1 MTKPTIGVDISKDH
15 LDACRWPGG
24 ESLRVT
30 KDAAGHRRLL
40 RWIGEVARVTFEAT
54 GAYHAAFERALH
66 RADVPYAKLNP
77 ARVRRFAEALGTHAK
92 TDRVDARL
100 IARMGAM
107 IEPAPQQPRPAALAE
122 LHLARTALMRERT
135 AAMNRAGRL
144 TLALLKRQHATRLRQ
159 IERALDEIAA
169 AIAAL
174 VASDAGLARKAEI
187 VGSIPGVSRV
197 TAAAILAEMPEL
209 GTLEAA
215 TAASLTGLAP
225 FTRESGKWKAQAKI
239 GGGRGDLRRAL
250 YLPAL
255 SAARFNPDLK
265 AVYDRLRA
273 RGKPAKVA
281 LVAVMRK
288 LVILANVLVR
298 DDRIWQNRAR
308 PAPAA

>member
-1 MTKPTIGVDISKDH
+1 MTKTTIGVDISKGH

-24 ESLRVT
+24 ETCRVAN
-30 KDAAGHRRLL
+30 DAAGHRRLIH
-40 RWIGEVARVTFEAT
+40 WIGGEVARVAFEAT

-66 RADVPYAKLNP
+66 RADVPCSKLNP
-77 ARVRRFAEALGTHAK
+77 ARVRRFAQAIGTHAK
-92 TDRVDARL
+92 TDRVDACL

-107 IEPAPQQPRPAALAE
+107 VEPAPQGPRPVVIAE
-122 LHLARTALMRERT
+122 LHELQLARTALVRERT
-135 AAMNRAGRL
+135 AAKNRAGRL

-159 IERALDEIAA
+159 IERALDEVDA

-174 VASDAGLARKAEI
+174 VASDEGLARKAEI
-187 VGSIPGVSRV
+187 LCSIPGVSMV
-197 TAAAILAEMPEL
+197 TAAALLAELPEL
-209 GTLEAA
+209 GTLEPA
-215 TAASLTGLAP
+215 TVASLSGLAP
-225 FTRESGKWKAQAKI
+225 LTRESGQWKGQARI
-239 GGGRGDLRRAL
+239 GGGRGDLRRAI

-298 DDRIWQNRAR
+298 DDRIWQQRA
-308 PAPAA
+308 

>member
-1 MTKPTIGVDISKDH
+1 MRTQPTIGVDISKDH
-15 LDACRWPGG
+15 LDACRWPDG
-24 ESLRVT
+24 ETCRVAN
-30 KDAAGHRRLL
+30 DAAGHRALI
-40 RWIGEVARVTFEAT
+40 RWIGADVARVAFEAT
-54 GAYHAAFERALH
+54 GAYHRAFERALH
-66 RADVPYAKLNP
+66 RAGVPCAKLNP
-77 ARVRRFAEALGTHAK
+77 ARVRRFAQALGTHAK

-107 IEPAPQQPRPAALAE
+107 LEPRPQEPTPAILAALHE
-122 LHLARTALMRERT
+122 LQRARATLLRERT
-135 AAMNRAGRL
+135 AAKNRAGQL
-144 TLALLKRQHATRLRQ
+144 TLALLRRQNATRLRQ
-159 IERALDEIAA
+159 IERALVELDA

-174 VASDAGLARKAEI
+174 IASDMGLARKAH
-187 VGSIPGVSRV
+187 VLCSIPGISIV

-209 GTLEAA
+209 GSLEAA

-225 FTRESGKWKAQAKI
+225 VTRESGRWKGAAKI
-239 GGGRGDLRRAL
+239 GGGRADLRRAL

-298 DDRIWQNRAR
+298 DDRTWQ
-308 PAPAA
+308 PHP

>member
-1 MTKPTIGVDISKDH
+1 MTKSTIGVDISKDN

-24 ESLRVT
+24 ETCRVAN
-30 KDAAGHRRLL
+30 DPAGHRRLM
-40 RWIGEVARVTFEAT
+40 RWIGADVARVAFEAT

-66 RADVPYAKLNP
+66 RADVPYSKLNP
-77 ARVRRFAEALGTHAK
+77 ARVRRFAEAIGTNAK

-107 IEPAPQQPRPAALAE
+107 LEPAPQAPRSVVLAE
-122 LHLARTALMRERT
+122 LHELQLARTALMRERT
-135 AAMNRAGRL
+135 AVTNRAGRF

-159 IERALDEIAA
+159 IERALAELDA

-174 VASDAGLARKAEI
+174 IASDQGLARKAEI
-187 VGSIPGVSRV
+187 LCSIPGISMV
-197 TAAAILAEMPEL
+197 TAAAVLAEMPEL

-215 TAASLTGLAP
+215 AAASLTGLAP
-225 FTRESGKWKAQAKI
+225 FTRESGKWKGQAKI

-250 YLPAL
+250 HLPAL

-273 RGKPAKVA
+273 KGKPAKVA

-298 DDRIWQNRAR
+298 DDRIWQSRA
-308 PAPAA
+308 

>member
-15 LDACRWPGG
+15 LDACRWPDG
-24 ESLRVT
+24 ETCRVGN
-30 KDAAGHRRLL
+30 DAAGHRGLL
-40 RWIGEVARVTFEAT
+40 RWIGAGVARVAFEAT

-66 RADVPYAKLNP
+66 RADVPYSKLNP
-77 ARVRRFAEALGTHAK
+77 ARVRRFAQALGTHAK

-100 IARMGAM
+100 IARMAAM
-107 IEPAPQQPRPAALAE
+107 IEPAPQEPRPLVTAE
-122 LHLARTALMRERT
+122 LHELQLARTALLRERT
-135 AAMNRAGRL
+135 AAKNRAGRL

-159 IERALDEIAA
+159 IERALEEVDA

-174 VASDAGLARKAEI
+174 VASDEGLARKAAI
-187 VGSIPGVSRV
+187 LCSIPGISMV
-197 TAAAILAEMPEL
+197 TAAAILAELPEI

-215 TAASLTGLAP
+215 TAASLSGLAP
-225 FTRESGKWKAQAKI
+225 ITRESGQWKGQARI
-239 GGGRGDLRRAL
+239 GGGRGELRRAI

-265 AVYDRLRA
+265 IVHDRLRDK
-273 RGKPAKVA
+273 GKPAKVA

-298 DDRIWQNRAR
+298 DDRMWHNRA
-308 PAPAA
+308 

>member
-1 MTKPTIGVDISKDH
+1 MTKSTIGVDISKDH

-24 ESLRVT
+24 ETCRVAN
-30 KDAAGHRRLL
+30 DPAGHRRLIC
-40 RWIGEVARVTFEAT
+40 WIGADVARVAFEAT

-66 RADVPYAKLNP
+66 RADVPCSKLNP
-77 ARVRRFAEALGTHAK
+77 ARVRRFAEAIGTNAK

-107 IEPAPQQPRPAALAE
+107 LEPAPQQPRSVVAE
-122 LHLARTALMRERT
+122 LHELRLARSALVRERT
-135 AAMNRAGRL
+135 AATNRAGRL

-159 IERALDEIAA
+159 IERSLDEVDA

-187 VGSIPGVSRV
+187 LCSIPGVSLV
-197 TAAAILAEMPEL
+197 TAAAVLAEMPEL

-225 FTRESGKWKAQAKI
+225 FTRESGTWKGQAKI
-239 GGGRGDLRRAL
+239 GGGRRDLRRAL

-255 SAARFNPDLK
+255 SAARCNPDLK
-265 AVYDRLRA
+265 VVYDRLRA
-273 RGKPAKVA
+273 KGKPAKLA

-298 DDRIWQNRAR
+298 DDRTWQPRA
-308 PAPAA
+308 

>member
-1 MTKPTIGVDISKDH
+1 MSKPTIGVDISKDH
-15 LDACRWPGG
+15 LDACRWPDG
-24 ESLRVT
+24 ESIRVAN
-30 KDAAGHRRLL
+30 DAAGHRRLL
-40 RWIGEVARVTFEAT
+40 RWIGGEVARVTFEAT

-77 ARVRRFAEALGTHAK
+77 ARVRRFAEAIGTQAK

-100 IARMGAM
+100 LARMGAM
-107 IEPAPQQPRPAALAE
+107 IEPRPQAPAPALLAE
-122 LHLARTALMRERT
+122 LHELQLARTALIRERT
-135 AAMNRAGRL
+135 AATNRAGRL
-144 TLALLKRQHATRLRQ
+144 TLALLKRQHAARLRQ
-159 IERALDEIAA
+159 IERALDEVDA

-174 VASDAGLARKAEI
+174 LASDAGLARKVEI
-187 VGSIPGVSRV
+187 LRSIPGVSLV

-215 TAASLTGLAP
+215 AASSLSGLAP
-225 FTRESGKWKAQAKI
+225 FTRESGTWKGQARI
-239 GGGRGDLRRAL
+239 GGGRRDLRRAL

-273 RGKPAKVA
+273 KGKPAKLA

-288 LVILANVLVR
+288 LIILANVLVR
-298 DDRIWQNRAR
+298 DDRIWQNR
-308 PAPAA
+308 P